1 METSYH
7 KLQYLLRHESDWN
20 NWLAYLLIS
29 SGSWQPPRPRRSGVQ
44 STSQAGWQLLCHAQ
58 TRLLHNP
65 RILVFVSVLVF
76 RLFVKWEICLIC
88 HFILSFCP
96 RLLEFTVSSFSKVI
110 CLSILKSDLCCTW
123 KVKCGRWN
131 WCLVG
136 KWNTVIYGTV
146 KCIMCNLQNYKSLS
160 VCLF

>member
-7 KLQYLLRHESDWN
+7 KLQYLLCHESDWN

-29 SGSWQPPRPRRSGVQ
+29 SGSWQPLGPGDLAYSQRVQRGGNYRVTLRPGCCTIPDPR
-44 STSQAGWQLLCHAQ
+44 LYLC
-58 TRLLHNP
+58 TCLH
-65 RILVFVSVLVF
+65 
-76 RLFVKWEICLIC
+76 LFVKWEKKTKKTFFLCLIC

-96 RLLEFTVSSFSKVI
+96 WLLEFTVSSFSKVI

-136 KWNTVIYGTV
+136 RRNAVIYGTV
-146 KCIMCNLQNYKSLS
+146 KCIMCNSQN
-160 VCLF
+160 